1 MNQPFKIT
9 ICDDSR
15 LAQRQ
20 LSQVIKSWQ
29 AEVSLVD
36 SGEKA
41 IQAIHDGKAQLL
53 FLDLNMPG
61 LDGYQVLER
70 IRADD
75 LPTIVIVVSGDIQ
88 KKALQRVTELGAL
101 AFIAKPVSHDKLLQ
115 IIDKFGLFEE
125 LIPPQTAAKTSAA
138 PAINITLTQ
147 EELFQETANIAMGKA
162 ADRLA
167 ILLDTFINLSIPKVN
182 LITNSELFMM
192 IKGDTE
198 KDFTSTISQGFA
210 AEGIFGESILIVDK
224 TGLPHISQLLGF
236 SSEID
241 QDLET
246 DILVDLAG
254 LLSSSFLKAFFQ
266 QIGIKHINQGTPSF
280 LDYKG
285 QLDHLIE
292 AQNTANNSL
301 AIEVTYSIPSHEIYC
316 DLLLIFTIDSIEPMN
331 QRSEL
336 FSWSP

>member
-1 MNQPFKIT
+1 M
-9 ICDDSR
+9 
-15 LAQRQ
+15 AQRQ
-20 LSQVIKSWQ
+20 LSQVIKSWD

-41 IQAIHDGKAQLL
+41 IQSIKDGNAQLL

-61 LDGYQVLER
+61 MDGYQVLEH
-70 IRADD
+70 IRAHD

-101 AFIAKPVSHDKLLQ
+101 AFIAKPVNHDKLLH

-125 LIPPQTAAKTSAA
+125 LIPTEQADTSNDT
-138 PAINITLTQ
+138 PDSSITLTQ
-147 EELFQETANIAMGKA
+147 EERFQETANIAMGKA

-182 LITNSELFMM
+182 LISNSDLYMM
-192 IKGDTE
+192 IKGDSE
-198 KDFTSTISQGFA
+198 NSFTSTISQGFA

-241 QDLET
+241 RDLEI
-246 DILVDLAG
+246 DILTDLAG

-266 QIGIKHINQGTPSF
+266 QIGINHINQGTPSF

-285 QLDHLIE
+285 QLDHLVE
-292 AQNTANNSL
+292 SEGGVNSL

-316 DLLLIFTIDSIEPMN
+316 DLLLIFTLDSIKPMN

-336 FSWSP
+336 FSWTP